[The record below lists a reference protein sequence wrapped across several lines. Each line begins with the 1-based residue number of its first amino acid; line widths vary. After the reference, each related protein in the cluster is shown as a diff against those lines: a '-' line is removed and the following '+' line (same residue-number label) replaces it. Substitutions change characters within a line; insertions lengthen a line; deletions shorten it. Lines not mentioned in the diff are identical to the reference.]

1 MTRRVPRRSTPR
13 NCCRAYENCGLR
25 RCVRRRTGYA
35 VRDVS
40 AIFKRLAGA
49 LWMVVA
55 LLPSTA
61 AHAQIKAQLPSGPM
75 TPPWDKGIQPIS
87 RESYW
92 NAIECGK
99 QGGARP
105 LCVFYDADLCK
116 NDDFVLTFFTPYK
129 FVAYNVWDAV
139 RHKQAPPTPD
149 YGAAQRTRITLGV
162 TPAKGSKNPIAGVS
176 IRRGDHVVKPAT
188 QSVDT
193 NGGQF
198 IFSGVPTRPR
208 EWRSAGPESGS
219 SRPPLSRRCPGGQ

>member
-1 MTRRVPRRSTPR
+1 VTP
-13 NCCRAYENCGLR
+13 
-25 RCVRRRTGYA
+25 T
-35 VRDVS
+35 
-40 AIFKRLAGA
+40 FTRLAGI
-49 LWMVVA
+49 LLLTVA
-55 LLPSTA
+55 LLPAPA
-61 AHAQIKAQLPSGPM
+61 AHAQIKAQLPAGPM

-99 QGGARP
+99 QGGNRP

-129 FVAYNVWDAV
+129 YVAYNVWDAV
-139 RHKQAPPTPD
+139 RRKQPPPTPD

-176 IRRGDHVVKPAT
+176 IKRGDRVVKPAT
-188 QSVDT
+188 QSVEA

-198 IFSGVPTRPR
+198 IFDFAAFAPT
-208 EWRSAGPESGS
+208 SAITIELVG
-219 SRPPLSRRCPGGQ
+219 RNATRTCTVDQNFLKLFR